1 MSSDEEEDEGKN
13 DSRKILPKINWNE
26 KFNHNNKKSKE
37 IVDKVPPPN
46 LLYFNEPK
54 QLIRI
59 LPINFNLINLNKSF
73 KLNKK
78 IENDEIEKTTN
89 FNQINS
95 DINKTVNNEIRNI
108 ILDYELKRFLNSPK
122 HPLIEMKSK
131 SQSLIEKLNSNNIFK
146 MKYNNSTRLNKQSL
160 LKNKLIAI
168 KLKDIKVLNKE
179 NPSDRKYLRNDNKS
193 SIFNRTSIYMSL
205 SNETVKS
212 NGSMINVKQPV
223 DNIDYREK
231 NENKLQDSINA
242 IESKIFS
249 SSLNKKKKL
258 KEKEIFI
265 SKLNIKSSSDNNKKY
280 KNIKLNNLDYKKK
293 WDLPKSFS
301 FAKLIGRKPES
312 KNLIKFH
319 CLERL
324 YEYSPKYDSVLS
336 NGNKA
341 YIQYNPDS
349 KKDFNRYKKFM
360 TRKFI
365 CNHMSIVNNPGN
377 NYNIMNLLN
386 EIKLKKQKIINKKKL
401 NKILEEFIYFNKKRY
416 N

>member
-78 IENDEIEKTTN
+78 IENDEIEKSTN

-205 SNETVKS
+205 
-212 NGSMINVKQPV
+212 
-223 DNIDYREK
+223 
-231 NENKLQDSINA
+231 

-249 SSLNKKKKL
+249 SSINKNKKL

-341 YIQYNPDS
+341 YIQYNPDPN
-349 KKDFNRYKKFM
+349 KDFNRYKKFM